1 MVTWTWTLHHLECK
15 ANCFQLTTR
24 SLYVRKVVFFL
35 ILLMVLQ
42 SATGLVQAQGRA
54 ATTNLSVEKYDWLS
68 NETVIVNVEISNAP
82 YSIGLFANW
91 NLLDENNAVL
101 LNGTHSFQAAGTVTS
116 FDIMLERFYNS
127 AHFYTFEVEIVD
139 VSNNLLS
146 SEQQPFMVFENA
158 KFPTITNLLAF
169 GDSLSDM
176 GNGKNS
182 ILNVPDVPP
191 YWQGRF
197 SNGQVWLEYMS
208 EAYGVTTTIG
218 SGTAAGD
225 NRAFGG
231 SQTGQ
236 GYSYVLLPNVG
247 TQISNYL
254 SNVQTTIPSNA
265 VVSLWSGGN
274 DFLYGTAN
282 ANTIVTNME
291 SHIRQLEGA
300 GANEFIIPNLP
311 PLEKTPEVKSW
322 SQNRQNTIASEVVL
336 YNQKLTTLAGDLRVE
351 LGITIH
357 FIDAWSVFNDILQ
370 NKEALGLTNV
380 NDAACSG
387 GISLLPLPICSSGD
401 TVVSNVDEYLFFDK
415 AHPTRVMHRFIGRY
429 AVEAIGEA
437 DTDGDGVINIYDT
450 CSWTAAEAV
459 TNLTGC
465 SWEQQDDDQD
475 GVVNLIDTCPE
486 TTFGSSVDA
495 VGCSAEQRDSD
506 GDGINDSTDPCP
518 YSQSTFDHDADG
530 CSDEVDLDD
539 DNDGVEDEDDNCP
552 KGIIG
557 IHAYDLD
564 NDGCHDIEDDDMDGD
579 GLSNAEEE
587 AIGTNKRIADSDG
600 DFVHDGDDAFP
611 LDINEWADG
620 DGDGCGDNS
629 DLFPNDALDCAD
641 VDEDGVG
648 DNADAFPIDST
659 EWADSD
665 GDGYGDNKDDCPL
678 IEGYSLVPLGCI
690 DSDSDGFGDLIDAF
704 PLDENEWSDRDN
716 DSVGDFSD
724 LFPDDGSDW
733 ADRDNDTYGDNRDF
747 FPFDTTEWNDT
758 DGDGVGD
765 NSDVFPND
773 ASEWYDTDQD
783 GCGDNIDV
791 WPNNSLEC
799 YDQDYDGVGDNED
812 AFPQS
817 AFEWLDSD
825 GDGMGDNTDLFP
837 FDSEAQYDSDGD
849 GIANAHDPFPSNA
862 NMDSWFD
869 LILRLMIFVGVLVGG
884 VSLFQRRQTAMGEEK
899 WDAFEG
905 DTQRFMEDEEMESQ
919 RPSAPPSVDAF
930 QFKE

>member
-1 MVTWTWTLHHLECK
+1 M
-15 ANCFQLTTR
+15 
-24 SLYVRKVVFFL
+24 RKVVFFL

-42 SATGLVQAQGRA
+42 SATGLVEAQGRA

-68 NETVIVNVEISNAP
+68 NETVIITVEMSNAP
-82 YSIGLFANW
+82 YNIDLFAHW
-91 NLLDENNAVL
+91 ELLDENDAIIL
-101 LNGTHSFQAAGTVTS
+101 TGIHSFQASGTSTS
-116 FDIMLERFYNS
+116 FEIAMKHFYNGS
-127 AHFYTFEVEIVD
+127 HFYNLDVEIID
-139 VSNNLLS
+139 EANNIIN

-158 KFPTITNLLAF
+158 LFPTISNLLAF

-197 SNGQVWLEYMS
+197 SNGRVWLEYMS
-208 EAYGVTTTIG
+208 DSYGVTTTIG
-218 SGTAAGD
+218 SGTAPGD

-236 GYSYVLLPNVG
+236 GYSYLLLPNVG
-247 TQISNYL
+247 TQITNYL
-254 SNVQTTIPSNA
+254 SNVQTTIPSDA

-282 ANTIVTNME
+282 ANTIVANME

-300 GANEFIIPNLP
+300 GADEFLLPNLP
-311 PLEKTPEVKSW
+311 PLEMTPEVMSRT
-322 SQNRQNTIASEVVL
+322 QNQQNNIASEVVL
-336 YNQKLTTLAGDLRVE
+336 YNQKLASLATNLSIE
-351 LGITIH
+351 LGIIIH
-357 FIDAWSVFNDILQ
+357 TVDAWSIFNDILQ

-380 NDAACSG
+380 QDAACSG
-387 GISLLPLPICSSGD
+387 GVTLLPLPICSNGD

-429 AVEAIGEA
+429 ATEGVGEP
-437 DTDGDGVINIYDT
+437 DTDGDGVINTYDT
-450 CSWTAAEAV
+450 CSWTLSGASA
-459 TNLTGC
+459 NLTGC

-475 GVVNLIDTCPE
+475 GVANLFDTCPG
-486 TTFGSSVDA
+486 TSFGSTVDA

-506 GDGINDSTDPCP
+506 GDGYNDSIDPCP
-518 YSQSTFDHDADG
+518 FSQSSFDHDGDG

-539 DNDGVEDEDDNCP
+539 DNDGIEDENDNCP
-552 KGIIG
+552 LGLIG
-557 IHAYDLD
+557 IHEYDLD
-564 NDGCHDIEDDDMDGD
+564 DDGCHDSEDDDLDGD
-579 GLSNAEEE
+579 GLTNTEED
-587 AIGTNKRIADSDG
+587 AVGTDERDYDTDDDFFSDG
-600 DFVHDGDDAFP
+600 EDAFP
-611 LDINEWADG
+611 LDRNEWLDS

-629 DLFPNDALDCAD
+629 DLFPFDALDCND

-648 DNADAFPIDST
+648 DHTDAFPIDST

-665 GDGYGDNKDDCPL
+665 ADGYGDNEDECPL
-678 IEGYSLVPLGCI
+678 IEGYAFIPLGCI
-690 DSDSDGFGDLIDAF
+690 DSDGDGFGDLVDVF

-733 ADRDNDTYGDNRDF
+733 ADRDNDSYGDNRDY
-747 FPFDTTEWNDT
+747 FPFDSSEWNDT

-765 NSDVFPND
+765 NSDVFPTD
-773 ASEWYDTDQD
+773 STEWLDTDQD

-799 YDQDYDGVGDNED
+799 FDQDYDGVGDNAD
-812 AFPQS
+812 AFPLS

-825 GDGMGDNTDLFP
+825 GDGMGDNADLFP
-837 FDSEAQYDSDGD
+837 FDAEAQYDLDGD
-849 GIANAHDPFPSNA
+849 GIANAHDPFPGNP

-869 LILRLMIFVGVLVGG
+869 LILRIFLFVGLIAGG
-884 VSLFQRRQTAMGEEK
+884 INLFQRQKATAENVKVDVFEDQT
-899 WDAFEG
+899 
-905 DTQRFMEDEEMESQ
+905 QHFMESEEGESQ
-919 RPSAPPSVDAF
+919 RPSGPPSADAF
-930 QFKE
+930 QFKD